1 MKILL
6 KTRCNKGQL
15 VIYEDRVSIELNA
28 LGVSNSNSLSYKQIT
43 GVEIKTTM
51 AAIPILSPGYATI
64 KIYGTGE
71 QKLEVGMVKLAD
83 AKKAEDIIRTKIA

>member
-1 MKILL
+1 M
-6 KTRCNKGQL
+6 
-15 VIYEDRVSIELNA
+15 
-28 LGVSNSNSLSYKQIT
+28 SYKQIT

-64 KIYGTGE
+64 KVFGTGD

-83 AKKAEDIIRTKIA
+83 AKKAEELIRAKII

>member
-1 MKILL
+1 MNTLL

-15 VIYEDRVSIELNA
+15 VIYEDRVSVELNS
-28 LGVSNSNSLSYKQIT
+28 LGVSNSNSMSYKQIT

-51 AAIPILSPGYATI
+51 AAIPILSPGYATV
-64 KIYGTGE
+64 KVFGTGD

-83 AKKAEDIIRTKIA
+83 AKKAEELIRAKIV